1 MKSTDRFVKE
11 GPMNELLSTPEIQ
24 TRYPDE
30 WVLLDNP
37 QTDEKLRVLGGTV
50 LHHSKDRDEVDRK
63 MLELRPKR
71 FTVLF
76 TGTCPEDT
84 EFVL

>member
-1 MKSTDRFVKE
+1 
-11 GPMNELLSTPEIQ
+11 MNELLNTPEIK

-30 WVLLDNP
+30 WVLLDAP
-37 QTDEKLRVLGGTV
+37 QTDEKLRVLGGIV

-71 FTVLF
+71 FAVF
-76 TGTCPEDT
+76 YTGSFPEDT